1 MAAKN
6 GNPFAAYD
14 MTKMFAGF
22 DPAKVA
28 DDFSKFA
35 NTMKVPTVDM
45 DAMVTAG
52 RKNFE
57 ALTVANQ
64 VAVQAVQAVATHQA
78 AFAQKT
84 MDEATKVVE
93 TFGAAKTP
101 QDVAAKQVEVA
112 KSTYED
118 ALANAQEVSE
128 LVAKSQAEAFA
139 AINARVTEQFEEIK
153 AATLSAAK

>member
-14 MTKMFAGF
+14 VTKMIAAF

-35 NTMKVPTVDM
+35 NQIKVPAVDV
-45 DAMVTAG
+45 DAVVAAG
-52 RKNFE
+52 RKNME
-57 ALTVANQ
+57 ALTAANQ
-64 VAVQAVQAVATHQA
+64 VAVEGVQAVAKSQA

-84 MDEATKVVE
+84 IDDATKAVE
-93 TFGAAKTP
+93 VIGKAKTP

-112 KSTYED
+112 KATYED
-118 ALANAQEVSE
+118 VLANAREVSE

-139 AINARVTEQFEEIK
+139 AINARVTEQFDEIK